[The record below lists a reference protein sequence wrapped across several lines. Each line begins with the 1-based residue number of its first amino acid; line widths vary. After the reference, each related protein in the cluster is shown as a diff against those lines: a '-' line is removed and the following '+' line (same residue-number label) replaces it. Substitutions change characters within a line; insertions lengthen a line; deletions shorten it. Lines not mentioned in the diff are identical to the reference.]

1 MNTNLSPGAQSYFG
15 LWTQHIAEGL
25 ARIMGAEVGVEASP
39 IEAQPGAAPPE
50 GVWVRLFAG
59 KAGEQGFFLPNAA
72 ALHLAKMLMGGAPE
86 EAGSLTKDD
95 REAVVQ
101 FFEQITTMIP
111 VAGLLG
117 FEAELATAEGDRPAW
132 ESAAGA
138 AYRFFTPQETVLS
151 LDAVLSADFLAALDA
166 ARGARSEAQADA
178 SPSAS
183 APPPQ
188 AGPRAP
194 KKLPAGTGDVNLD
207 LLMDVDLE
215 VTLRFG
221 QRQMLL
227 GDVLKLTAGSVVELD
242 QEVKDPVE
250 LLVGSKVI
258 AWGEVVT
265 VDGSYGLRI
274 TGLASREERL
284 ESLRK

>member
-1 MNTNLSPGAQSYFG
+1 MNTNLSPGAESYFG
-15 LWTQHIAEGL
+15 LWTKHIADGL
-25 ARIMGAEVGVEASP
+25 ARIAGTGVEVEAGA
-39 IEAQPGAAPPE
+39 IEAQPGGEPRD
-50 GVWVRLFAG
+50 GVWVHLFAG
-59 KAGEQGFFLPNAA
+59 KAGEQGFFLPKES
-72 ALHLAKMLMGGAPE
+72 ALRLAKMLMGGAPE
-86 EAGSLTKDD
+86 ESGSITKDD

-111 VAGLLG
+111 VAGVLG
-117 FEAELATAEGDRPAW
+117 FEAELATAEGDHPAW

-138 AYRFFTPQETVLS
+138 AFRFFTAQETLIS

-166 ARGARSEAQADA
+166 AQSARSETQADE
-178 SPSAS
+178 SPS

-188 AGPRAP
+188 AEPRAP

-227 GDVLKLTAGSVVELD
+227 GDVLKLAAGSVVELD